1 MYIATYEATY
11 IRMPLLGKDKCYR
24 ITSVS
29 IIVLGI
35 LTCGTS
41 VLLWWIYRG
50 ISECGNSKKNYD
62 LKGATY
68 IVTLLL
74 YFASQINTTR
84 ACVTTINCTCF
95 YKQYFICCVFT

>member
-1 MYIATYEATY
+1 MYIVTYEATY
-11 IRMPLLGKDKCYR
+11 IRMSLLGKDECYR

-41 VLLWWIYRG
+41 VLLWWIYRR

-74 YFASQINTTR
+74 
-84 ACVTTINCTCF
+84 
-95 YKQYFICCVFT
+95 